1 MEGGKTTELSDSHFH
16 RKMRIKG
23 PIPAPLTLPPQ
34 PTLSSQKREDMS
46 VPKEQNEQM
55 MPRWA
60 HLMPGNHGLSPLVP
74 DAWEPWAQPIGPCH
88 SLWWVDMFSGN
99 PLLGIPEIP

>member
-1 MEGGKTTELSDSHFH
+1 
-16 RKMRIKG
+16 
-23 PIPAPLTLPPQ
+23 
-34 PTLSSQKREDMS
+34 
-46 VPKEQNEQM
+46 M
-55 MPRWA
+55 MPLWA